1 MKKEIARLEE
11 RVREAE
17 TRENEANRRRKEMAE
32 QMKRIESRKTTEQY
46 ESFLRKIHSLLL
58 WDGWLEAE
66 CILLE
71 DDVISFSSF
80 EPEHSP
86 FNYYY

>member
-1 MKKEIARLEE
+1 
-11 RVREAE
+11 
-17 TRENEANRRRKEMAE
+17 MAE

-46 ESFLRKIHSLLL
+46 DLFLRKIHSLLL
-58 WDGWLEAE
+58 WDDQFEAE

-80 EPEHSP
+80 EPEYSP
-86 FNYYY
+86 FNYYQI